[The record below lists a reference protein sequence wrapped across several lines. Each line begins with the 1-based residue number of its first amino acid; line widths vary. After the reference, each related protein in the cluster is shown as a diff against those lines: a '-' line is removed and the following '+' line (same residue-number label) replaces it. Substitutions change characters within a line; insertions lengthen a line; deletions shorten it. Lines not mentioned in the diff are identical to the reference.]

1 MSEVQLEEVRKCLED
16 CFDKIQDNT
25 EEAILKLLRVKR
37 LAMDKIDMR
46 NPSELGFRLHVNSTV
61 GMAIKELDEMLTYVS
76 STLQETTEVVKTMN
90 QYGDDSI

>member
-1 MSEVQLEEVRKCLED
+1 MSELQLEELRKCLEI

-25 EEAILKLLRVKR
+25 EEAILKLLKVKT

-61 GMAIKELDEMLTYVS
+61 GMSIKELDEMLTYVS
-76 STLQETTEVVKTMN
+76 SKLQETTEVINTMN